1 MNVAITIGSTH
12 QITVHYPAAQAQVVP
27 SQLDPARFKIPARG
41 RTGMLGFSSLDFM
54 DNDQTRTFN
63 GVRTVA
69 FLTTSR
75 SGVVYWTD
83 VLFDWDAVISTTK
96 PEGDPPAVLTAEDR
110 SFRYGFG
117 LPGGGV
123 GSESLSPYTTVTPFA
138 GGETSIALAYF
149 DPVLDGFV
157 PPANSNLLLPV
168 GFTAN
173 DLGVST
179 VLAGVHAYGWS
190 NWVAQGAILYWGTA
204 SGINQT
210 T

>member
-1 MNVAITIGSTH
+1 MNVAVTIGATH
-12 QITVHYPAAQAQVVP
+12 QITLHYPASQAQVVP
-27 SQLDPARFKIPARG
+27 AQLDPARYKIPARG
-41 RTGMLGFSSLDFM
+41 RTGMFGFSCLDFM
-54 DNDQTRTFN
+54 DNDQTRPFN

-83 VLFDWDAVISTTK
+83 VLFVWDAVISTTK
-96 PEGDPPAVLTAEDR
+96 PEGDPPATLTMEDR
-110 SFRYGFG
+110 TFRYGFG
-117 LPGGGV
+117 LPGGGS
-123 GSESLSPYTTVTPFA
+123 GSESASPYNVVTPFA
-138 GGETSIALAYF
+138 GGETSVALAYY

-157 PPANSNLLLPV
+157 PPTGSNLLLPA
-168 GFTAN
+168 GFTTN

-190 NWVAQGAILYWGTA
+190 SWLAQGGIQYWGTA
-204 SGINQT
+204 SGISQT